1 MDVLFKKNKPGGIVT
16 HEEIAALRGKL
27 TNHEFSRLL
36 CCGEAA
42 IPERTVARWVKGDR
56 IPRGPA
62 VALLRLVEQI
72 LNDGQVTR
80 EQVLAKAGYPVVV
93 RSIDEIK
100 KDF

>member
-1 MDVLFKKNKPGGIVT
+1 MT

-36 CCGEAA
+36 SCGGEA
-42 IPERTVARWVKGDR
+42 IPERTVARWVRGDR

-62 VALLRLVEQI
+62 AALLRLVEQI
-72 LNDGQVTR
+72 LKEGQVTK

-100 KDF
+100 KGI